1 MQHAWCAS
9 PVQLR
14 PLLRESVRARVRVTS
29 CACGACA
36 RPGHGGRRWP
46 RAPAPGHYGLACR
59 SPALARPLQNGHD
72 ARERLTLN
80 YIYERFTARTAT
92 GHTHDLQSCTRQLSS
107 SSARLTS
114 LDRGGT
120 SRSSIAAAALRES
133 VSVTHCRRTSYDRPV
148 RRVDTPR
155 VSSALEPSSS
165 GALSLSTTLNAQRG
179 CGMRLRRAGSGRGA
193 RAGGAAGAVS
203 LARAPGVRG
212 DMRSSDLKQID
223 ASPALAQRSFNILNT
238 S

>member
-1 MQHAWCAS
+1 MR
-9 PVQLR
+9 V
-14 PLLRESVRARVRVTS
+14 ERVRVRGTV
-29 CACGACA
+29 GA
-36 RPGHGGRRWP
+36 G
-46 RAPAPGHYGLACR
+46 GLAPLPLGTTVSR
-59 SPALARPLQNGHD
+59 VVALHSLARCKTGTT
-72 ARERLTLN
+72 RERLTLN

-179 CGMRLRRAGSGRGA
+179 CGMRLRRAGSGTGH
-193 RAGGAAGAVS
+193 GQGAAGAVS

>member
-1 MQHAWCAS
+1 M
-9 PVQLR
+9 
-14 PLLRESVRARVRVTS
+14 
-29 CACGACA
+29 GA
-36 RPGHGGRRWP
+36 G
-46 RAPAPGHYGLACR
+46 GLAPLPLGTTVSR
-59 SPALARPLQNGHD
+59 VVALHSLARCKTGTT
-72 ARERLTLN
+72 RERDSHSIIP
-80 YIYERFTARTAT
+80 YIREIYRAHRDRPHTRPAVLHTTALELVCSSDVSRPWW
-92 GHTHDLQSCTRQLSS
+92 HVSFVDSCCSCC
-107 SSARLTS
+107 
-114 LDRGGT
+114 
-120 SRSSIAAAALRES
+120 AAALRES

>member
-1 MQHAWCAS
+1 MR
-9 PVQLR
+9 V
-14 PLLRESVRARVRVTS
+14 ERVRVRGTV
-29 CACGACA
+29 GA
-36 RPGHGGRRWP
+36 G
-46 RAPAPGHYGLACR
+46 GLAPLPLGTTVSR
-59 SPALARPLQNGHD
+59 VVALHSLARCKTGTT
-72 ARERLTLN
+72 RERLTLN

-120 SRSSIAAAALRES
+120 SRSSIAAARAALRES

-179 CGMRLRRAGSGRGA
+179 CGMRLRRAGSGTGH
-193 RAGGAAGAVS
+193 GQGAAGAVS

>member
-1 MQHAWCAS
+1 M
-9 PVQLR
+9 
-14 PLLRESVRARVRVTS
+14 TS

-179 CGMRLRRAGSGRGA
+179 CGMRLRRAGSGTGHAAQVA
-193 RAGGAAGAVS
+193 RRARCLSHVRQACAVICAVQISNRSTLRQPS
-203 LARAPGVRG
+203 LNVL
-212 DMRSSDLKQID
+212 SI
-223 ASPALAQRSFNILNT
+223 F
-238 S
+238 

>member
-1 MQHAWCAS
+1 MR
-9 PVQLR
+9 V
-14 PLLRESVRARVRVTS
+14 ERVRVRGTV
-29 CACGACA
+29 GA
-36 RPGHGGRRWP
+36 G
-46 RAPAPGHYGLACR
+46 GLAPLPLGTTVSR
-59 SPALARPLQNGHD
+59 VVALHSLARCKTGTT
-72 ARERLTLN
+72 RERLTLN

>member
-1 MQHAWCAS
+1 MR
-9 PVQLR
+9 V
-14 PLLRESVRARVRVTS
+14 ERVRVRGTV
-29 CACGACA
+29 GA
-36 RPGHGGRRWP
+36 G
-46 RAPAPGHYGLACR
+46 GLAPLPLGTTVSR
-59 SPALARPLQNGHD
+59 VVALHSLARCKTGTT
-72 ARERLTLN
+72 RERLTLN

-179 CGMRLRRAGSGRGA
+179 CGMRLRRAGSGTGH
-193 RAGGAAGAVS
+193 GQGAAGAVS

-223 ASPALAQRSFNILNT
+223 ASRQPSLNVL
-238 S
+238 SIF

>member
-1 MQHAWCAS
+1 M
-9 PVQLR
+9 
-14 PLLRESVRARVRVTS
+14 TS

-59 SPALARPLQNGHD
+59 SPALARPLQNGLTGTT
-72 ARERLTLN
+72 RERLTLN
-80 YIYERFTARTAT
+80 RYIYERFTARTAT

-133 VSVTHCRRTSYDRPV
+133 VSVTHCRRTSYDRPLYDES
-148 RRVDTPR
+148 RRHASR
-155 VSSALEPSSS
+155 
-165 GALSLSTTLNAQRG
+165 ALSSPRRAERSLSRQRSTHNGAAACG
-179 CGMRLRRAGSGRGA
+179 CGVRARARGTRRRWRGGRGVSRTCARRAR
-193 RAGGAAGAVS
+193 
-203 LARAPGVRG
+203 
-212 DMRSSDLKQID
+212 
-223 ASPALAQRSFNILNT
+223 
-238 S
+238 

>member
-1 MQHAWCAS
+1 
-9 PVQLR
+9 
-14 PLLRESVRARVRVTS
+14 VRVERVRVRGTV
-29 CACGACA
+29 GA
-36 RPGHGGRRWP
+36 G
-46 RAPAPGHYGLACR
+46 GLAPLPLGTTVSR
-59 SPALARPLQNGHD
+59 VVALHSLARCKTGTT
-72 ARERLTLN
+72 RERLTLN

-179 CGMRLRRAGSGRGA
+179 CGMRLRRAGSGTGH
-193 RAGGAAGAVS
+193 GQGAAGAVS

>member
-1 MQHAWCAS
+1 M
-9 PVQLR
+9 
-14 PLLRESVRARVRVTS
+14 TS

-120 SRSSIAAAALRES
+120 SRSSIAAARAALRES

-179 CGMRLRRAGSGRGA
+179 CGMRLRRAGSGTGHGQVA
-193 RAGGAAGAVS
+193 RRARCLSHVRQACAVICAVQISNRSTLRQPS
-203 LARAPGVRG
+203 LNVL
-212 DMRSSDLKQID
+212 SI
-223 ASPALAQRSFNILNT
+223 F
-238 S
+238 

>member
-1 MQHAWCAS
+1 MVRE

-133 VSVTHCRRTSYDRPV
+133 VSVTHCRRTRATTVLYDESIRHAS
-148 RRVDTPR
+148 R
-155 VSSALEPSSS
+155 
-165 GALSLSTTLNAQRG
+165 ALSSPRRAERSLSRQRSTHNGAAACG
-179 CGMRLRRAGSGRGA
+179 CGVRARARGTGRCEVARRARCLSHVRQA
-193 RAGGAAGAVS
+193 CAVICAVQISNRSTLRQPS
-203 LARAPGVRG
+203 LNVL
-212 DMRSSDLKQID
+212 SI
-223 ASPALAQRSFNILNT
+223 F
-238 S
+238 

>member
-72 ARERLTLN
+72 ARETHTQL
-80 YIYERFTARTAT
+80 YIREIYRAHRDRPHTRPAVLHTTALELVCSSDVSRPWWHVSFVDSCCCAQRVGQCHSLSTYELRP
-92 GHTHDLQSCTRQLSS
+92 SCTTSRYATRLERSRALVER
-107 SSARLTS
+107 SALS
-114 LDRGGT
+114 LDNAQRTTGL
-120 SRSSIAAAALRES
+120 RHAAAA
-133 VSVTHCRRTSYDRPV
+133 
-148 RRVDTPR
+148 
-155 VSSALEPSSS
+155 
-165 GALSLSTTLNAQRG
+165 
-179 CGMRLRRAGSGRGA
+179 CGLGHGA
-193 RAGGAAGAVS
+193 RAGRGGRGVS
-203 LARAPGVRG
+203 RTCARRAR
-212 DMRSSDLKQID
+212 
-223 ASPALAQRSFNILNT
+223 
-238 S
+238 

>member
-72 ARERLTLN
+72 ARETHTQL
-80 YIYERFTARTAT
+80 YIREIYRARTAT

-133 VSVTHCRRTSYDRPV
+133 VSVTHCRRNTSYDRPV
-148 RRVDTPR
+148 RRVETPR

-165 GALSLSTTLNAQRG
+165 GALSLSTTLAQRTTG
-179 CGMRLRRAGSGRGA
+179 LRHAAAACGLGHGA
-193 RAGGAAGAVS
+193 RAGRGGRGVS
-203 LARAPGVRG
+203 RTCARRAR
-212 DMRSSDLKQID
+212 
-223 ASPALAQRSFNILNT
+223 
-238 S
+238 